1 MEVPTGSHIRR
12 WRKSLSMTQA
22 RLAELSGVA
31 QSIIAKVEKEVVD
44 PRSSTL
50 RKLVEALSRFESP
63 EKLHTVRDVMIT
75 DVSVLKF
82 NDTIQ
87 TAIDNMVKDGI
98 SQLPVL
104 SEDGEILGIVSEE
117 SILQKGAHRNGLV
130 GQVMHPGPTIVDIG
144 LSVSEARRRLTE
156 VEALLVVEDDVL
168 AGLVT
173 RMDLVHAL
181 RLNSIG

>member
-1 MEVPTGSHIRR
+1 MEVPAGSHIRR

-22 RLAELSGVA
+22 KLAELSGVA
-31 QSIIAKVEKEVVD
+31 QSIIAKVENEAVD

-63 EKLHTVRDVMIT
+63 EKLHTVRDVMVT
-75 DVSVLKF
+75 DVAALKF

-117 SILQKGAHRNGLV
+117 S
-130 GQVMHPGPTIVDIG
+130 
-144 LSVSEARRRLTE
+144 
-156 VEALLVVEDDVL
+156 
-168 AGLVT
+168 
-173 RMDLVHAL
+173 LVHAL